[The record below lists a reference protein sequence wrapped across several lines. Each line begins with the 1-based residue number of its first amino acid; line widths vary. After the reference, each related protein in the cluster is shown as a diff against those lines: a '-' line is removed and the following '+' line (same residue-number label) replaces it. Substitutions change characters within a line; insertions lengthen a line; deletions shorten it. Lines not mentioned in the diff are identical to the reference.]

1 MPSGKVEMGEG
12 YVKITYPLYPVH
24 VQINNPKRPE
34 TKKKFKKVSGQ
45 NIYSQGSPFMR
56 KVIVQKMHEFL
67 SDIEPFEIE
76 SYPIEIEME
85 WHMVPNFQSV
95 RMIGDKLSVG
105 STKDRYKPTFDCINQ
120 WLWVKTFEDVL
131 VKDLNI
137 IQDDNVSFINS
148 SGKIT
153 YHPVETFE
161 DRKLVFI
168 IKESDLKIR
177 EKWLNLFNYE
187 YD

>member
-1 MPSGKVEMGEG
+1 MHSGIVEKGEG

-24 VQINNPKRPE
+24 VQINEPKKNT

-45 NIYSQGSPFMR
+45 NIYSQGSPFFR
-56 KVIVQKMHEFL
+56 KIIVQKMHEFL
-67 SDIEPFEIE
+67 SNIEKFDLS
-76 SYPIEIEME
+76 SYPVEIEME
-85 WHMVPNFQSV
+85 WHMIPNFQSI
-95 RMIGDKLSVG
+95 RMIGEKLSLG
-105 STKDRYKPTFDCINQ
+105 KQKDHYKPTFDCINQ

-131 VKDLNI
+131 VKDLEI
-137 IQDDNVSFINS
+137 LQDDNVSFISS

-153 YHPVETFE
+153 FVPVEEYE

-168 IKESDLKIR
+168 IKESDLETR